1 MIIKVLFFA
10 QLKEI
15 FGQASRFIEVPE
27 GSRVRD
33 VVEILFRESAKSE
46 ILRFAQDD
54 GNFIPVIFAVNEN
67 FETVEK
73 KLTDGDDLAIMTPVS
88 GG

>member
-1 MIIKVLFFA
+1 MRIKVLFFS

-15 FGQASRFIEVPE
+15 FGEACRFIEVPD
-27 GSRVRD
+27 GSCIRE
-33 VVEILFRESAKSE
+33 VVERLFRESAKSE

-54 GNFIPVIFAVNEN
+54 GNSIPVIFAVNEN
-67 FETVEK
+67 YETAEK
-73 KLTDGDDLAIMTPVS
+73 KLIDGDDLAIMTPVS

>member
-1 MIIKVLFFA
+1 MRVKVLFFA

-15 FGQASRFIEVPE
+15 FGEASRFVEVPE
-27 GSRVRD
+27 GARVRE

-46 ILRFAQDD
+46 ILRFAQND
-54 GNFIPVIFAVNEN
+54 GDFIPVIFAVNEN
-67 FETVEK
+67 YETVEK
-73 KLTDGDDLAIMTPVS
+73 KLTDGDDLAIMMPVS